1 MASIKYRHCLKIYEI
16 TLEMTKYLS
25 ICKMQ
30 QNIAHYIV
38 SRNTLYNKNEFPIV
52 KTEAILSLIES
63 ISKKKSLYIEALKR
77 RDLAFDRRDL
87 VNIDKNFE
95 QE

>member
-1 MASIKYRHCLKIYEI
+1 
-16 TLEMTKYLS
+16 MTKHFLIYK
-25 ICKMQ
+25 IQ
-30 QNIAHYIV
+30 QNIAHCIG

-52 KTEAILSLIES
+52 KTEAILSLIEL
-63 ISKKKSLYIEALKR
+63 ISKEKNLYINTLKK

-87 VNIDKNFE
+87 VNIDKNSE